1 MKGPL
6 RDSSACATTCLKERD
21 LPVQQPTKFQHVIN
35 LKTAKA
41 LGLAVPLTM
50 QMTADEVIE
59 QSSTSV
65 DGTKLPNRDVRSTVA
80 IGGRPDMMRIAQF
93 GRH

>member
-21 LPVQQPTKFQHVIN
+21 LPVQQPTKFQYVIN

-50 QMTADEVIE
+50 RMTADEVIE
-59 QSSTSV
+59 YSSTSV
-65 DGTKLPNRDVRSTVA
+65 DGTFETCRLYRAMSA
-80 IGGRPDMMRIAQF
+80 IRGNAEDICS
-93 GRH
+93 H